1 MDHFGN
7 RFYKIPQ
14 RKVNSHLQ
22 STVFE
27 IWTKRA
33 PAIIVQ
39 LCESLIFTID
49 ETAEKISVQ
58 L

>member
-1 MDHFGN
+1 MVFINILGE
-7 RFYKIPQ
+7 KI
-14 RKVNSHLQ
+14 NSHLQ

-27 IWTKRA
+27 MWTKRA
-33 PAIIVQ
+33 PTIIVQ
-39 LCESLIFTID
+39 LCESLIFAID